1 MGERERERE
10 VGDAKQSEMQMLR
23 SVQQCSKSLPGALLE
38 PCRSMDVGPPC
49 VRLSDYRGLNI
60 LFFDGSL
67 LSLLQLNLI
76 IIYEGPHISQSSLA
90 GGEAHLS
97 RLDRSDQNPK
107 PLKSKV

>member
-1 MGERERERE
+1 
-10 VGDAKQSEMQMLR
+10 
-23 SVQQCSKSLPGALLE
+23 
-38 PCRSMDVGPPC
+38 MDVGPPC

-97 RLDRSDQNPK
+97 RLDRSAET
-107 PLKSKV
+107 LKIQGLGFRVRV